1 MIRDDCTLS
10 RLLLSYVGLLAER
23 HSYGPGDNFEL
34 ILWDDLQLAQ
44 PGIVSIDEKNELVNL
59 IIRCDAWVAFNLD
72 TGMLQLIDIDAWRI
86 VLENRDH

>member
-44 PGIVSIDEKNELVNL
+44 PRIVSIDEKNELVNL

>member
-34 ILWDDLQLAQ
+34 ILLDDLQLAQ
-44 PGIVSIDEKNELVNL
+44 PRIVSIDEKNELVNL

>member
-44 PGIVSIDEKNELVNL
+44 PGIVSIDEKNELVSL
-59 IIRCDAWVAFNLD
+59 MIRCDAWVAFNLD

>member
-44 PGIVSIDEKNELVNL
+44 PRIVSIDEKNELVSL
-59 IIRCDAWVAFNLD
+59 MIRCDAWVAFNLD